1 MSRDSDDPAPSTNKI
16 FKSPNKLQ
24 RRKSNTFDQ
33 RAEEAYNNMQE
44 ALKRR
49 RERDQSTTFGEHV
62 SNKHRSYSSRTK
74 CVVEHLI
81 SNILFDADIGKY
93 ENYPFITPTS
103 NYLQEPYYISQSPA
117 RSDST
122 TPTSPFPFE
131 QQPSRTPTPT
141 MTSSPVHQP
150 PSRTPTPT
158 LPSIPST
165 STLTSP
171 YQYQISRTPIRNLP
185 TNQSISS
192 TALPNS
198 QGQGPQ
204 LLKYLKQSSSGSCG
218 SRSGPKKVT
227 VLRSV
232 IVKRSKNNLQ
242 NIPPNEQHLSPE
254 EKYNISSEE
263 QNDNDI
269 SQEGNTDHVVSFI
282 NNFIPE

>member
-1 MSRDSDDPAPSTNKI
+1 MNDSNETQENIMSRDSDHSAPSTNKI

-44 ALKRR
+44 ALKKRR
-49 RERDQSTTFGEHV
+49 DRDQSTTFGEHV
-62 SNKHRSYSSRTK
+62 ANKHRSYTVR
-74 CVVEHLI
+74 V
-81 SNILFDADIGKY
+81 
-93 ENYPFITPTS
+93 
-103 NYLQEPYYISQSPA
+103 QA

-122 TPTSPFPFE
+122 TPTSPFPVE

-141 MTSSPVHQP
+141 MTSFTVHQLS
-150 PSRTPTPT
+150 SRTPTPT
-158 LPSIPST
+158 LPSISST
-165 STLTSP
+165 STLMSP
-171 YQYQISRTPIRNLP
+171 YQYQISRTSILNLP

-192 TALPNS
+192 TALLNF

-204 LLKYLKQSSSGSCG
+204 LVKYSKQSSSGSCG

-227 VLRSV
+227 VLRSL

-254 EKYNISSEE
+254 EKYISPEE
-263 QNDNDI
+263 QNVVPRIDPSFIQDDFTDI
-269 SQEGNTDHVVSFI
+269 SQEGNTDHIVSFS